1 MLLKFIY
8 IKRRTFIMSKKADI
22 LVPLFTTFNKDGSID
37 YDTFAKIERYV
48 LDKGADGVYVGGS
61 SAECFS
67 LTQEERKK
75 VLELAVKVAD
85 GKQVVAHVGAIGTG
99 IACDLAAH
107 AKKAGADAIASV
119 PPFYHGF
126 QPGEIKGYYTAIAD
140 ASDLPVIIYN
150 VPGTTGVGLSLA
162 QFKDILSD
170 DRVVA
175 VKYTDV
181 NYYTLDRIKKHTGA
195 FIYSGADEC
204 FAYAL
209 MAGADGGIG
218 TSMNYCTEKFI
229 AIKEAFDKGDIATAQ
244 SEQSKINNCVQAII
258 ETRGL
263 PAMKYMTTVAT
274 GIDVGCCRKPF
285 RELTQDEKKLLEKTA
300 EENL

>member
-1 MLLKFIY
+1 
-8 IKRRTFIMSKKADI
+8 MSKKADI

-195 FIYSGADEC
+195 FIYSGADEF

-229 AIKEAFDKGDIATAQ
+229 AIKKAFDKGDIATAQ
-244 SEQSKINNCVQAII
+244 SEQRKINNCVQTII

>member
-1 MLLKFIY
+1 
-8 IKRRTFIMSKKADI
+8 MSKKADI
-22 LVPLFTTFNKDGSID
+22 LVPLLTTFNKDGSID

>member
-1 MLLKFIY
+1 
-8 IKRRTFIMSKKADI
+8 MSKKADI

-85 GKQVVAHVGAIGTG
+85 GKQVVAHFGAIGTG

-229 AIKEAFDKGDIATAQ
+229 AIKKAFDKGDIATAQ
-244 SEQSKINNCVQAII
+244 SEQRKINNCVQAII

>member
-1 MLLKFIY
+1 
-8 IKRRTFIMSKKADI
+8 MSKKADI

-85 GKQVVAHVGAIGTG
+85 GKEVVAHVGAIGTG

-244 SEQSKINNCVQAII
+244 SEQRKINNCVQAII

>member
-1 MLLKFIY
+1 
-8 IKRRTFIMSKKADI
+8 MSKKADI

-229 AIKEAFDKGDIATAQ
+229 AIKEAFHKGDIATAQ
-244 SEQSKINNCVQAII
+244 TEQRKINNCVQAII

>member
-1 MLLKFIY
+1 
-8 IKRRTFIMSKKADI
+8 MSKKADI

-107 AKKAGADAIASV
+107 AKKTGADAIASV

>member
-1 MLLKFIY
+1 
-8 IKRRTFIMSKKADI
+8 MSKKADI

-75 VLELAVKVAD
+75 VLELAVKVAN

-229 AIKEAFDKGDIATAQ
+229 AIKKAFDKGDIATAQ
-244 SEQSKINNCVQAII
+244 SEQRKINNCVQTII

>member
-1 MLLKFIY
+1 
-8 IKRRTFIMSKKADI
+8 MSKKADI

-85 GKQVVAHVGAIGTG
+85 GKQVVARVGAIGTG

-244 SEQSKINNCVQAII
+244 SEQRKINNCVQAII

>member
-1 MLLKFIY
+1 
-8 IKRRTFIMSKKADI
+8 MSKKADI

-244 SEQSKINNCVQAII
+244 SEQRKINNCVQAII

-274 GIDVGCCRKPF
+274 GIDVGCCRKPV

>member
-1 MLLKFIY
+1 
-8 IKRRTFIMSKKADI
+8 MSKKADI

-244 SEQSKINNCVQAII
+244 SEQRKINNCVQAII

-263 PAMKYMTTVAT
+263 PAMKYMTTVVT

-300 EENL
+300 KENL

>member
-1 MLLKFIY
+1 
-8 IKRRTFIMSKKADI
+8 MSKKADI

-244 SEQSKINNCVQAII
+244 SEQRKINNCVQAII

-274 GIDVGCCRKPF
+274 CIDVGCCRKPF

>member
-1 MLLKFIY
+1 
-8 IKRRTFIMSKKADI
+8 MSKKADI

-170 DRVVA
+170 DRVIA

-244 SEQSKINNCVQAII
+244 SEQRKINNCVQAII

>member
-1 MLLKFIY
+1 MR
-8 IKRRTFIMSKKADI
+8 IKAVF

-244 SEQSKINNCVQAII
+244 SEQRKINNCVQAII

>member
-1 MLLKFIY
+1 M
-8 IKRRTFIMSKKADI
+8 TKKADI

>member
-1 MLLKFIY
+1 
-8 IKRRTFIMSKKADI
+8 MSKKADI

-99 IACDLAAH
+99 SACDLAAH

-244 SEQSKINNCVQAII
+244 SEQRKINNCVQAII

>member
-1 MLLKFIY
+1 
-8 IKRRTFIMSKKADI
+8 MSKKADI

-229 AIKEAFDKGDIATAQ
+229 AIKKAFDKGDIATAQ
-244 SEQSKINNCVQAII
+244 SEQRKINNCVQAII

-274 GIDVGCCRKPF
+274 GVDVGCCRKPF

>member
-1 MLLKFIY
+1 
-8 IKRRTFIMSKKADI
+8 MSKKADI
-22 LVPLFTTFNKDGSID
+22 LVPLFTTFNKDGSVD
-37 YDTFAKIERYV
+37 FDTFAKIEKYV

-67 LTQEERKK
+67 LTQEERKAL
-75 VLELAVKVAD
+75 VELAVKVAD

-195 FIYSGADEC
+195 YIYSGADEC

-209 MAGADGGIG
+209 MAGAQGGIG
-218 TSMNYCTEKFI
+218 TSMNYCVDKFV
-229 AIKEAFDKGDIATAQ
+229 AIKNAFDNGDIATAQ
-244 SEQSKINNCVQAII
+244 AEQRKINNCVQAII

-285 RELTQDEKKLLEKTA
+285 RELTADEKKLLEKTA
-300 EENL
+300 AENL

>member
-1 MLLKFIY
+1 
-8 IKRRTFIMSKKADI
+8 MSKKADI

-285 RELTQDEKKLLEKTA
+285 RELTQDEKKLREKTA

>member
-1 MLLKFIY
+1 
-8 IKRRTFIMSKKADI
+8 MSKKADI

-37 YDTFAKIERYV
+37 YDTFVKIERYV

-244 SEQSKINNCVQAII
+244 SEQRKINNCVQAII

>member
-1 MLLKFIY
+1 
-8 IKRRTFIMSKKADI
+8 MSKKADI

-67 LTQEERKK
+67 LTQEERTK

-244 SEQSKINNCVQAII
+244 SEQRKINNCVQAII

-285 RELTQDEKKLLEKTA
+285 RELTQDEKKLLETTA
-300 EENL
+300 EENM

>member
-1 MLLKFIY
+1 
-8 IKRRTFIMSKKADI
+8 MSKKADI

-244 SEQSKINNCVQAII
+244 SEQRKINNCVQAII

-285 RELTQDEKKLLEKTA
+285 RELTQNEKKLLEKTA

>member
-1 MLLKFIY
+1 
-8 IKRRTFIMSKKADI
+8 MSKKADI

-75 VLELAVKVAD
+75 VLDLAVKVAD

-244 SEQSKINNCVQAII
+244 SEQRKINNCVQAII

>member
-1 MLLKFIY
+1 
-8 IKRRTFIMSKKADI
+8 MSKKADI
-22 LVPLFTTFNKDGSID
+22 LVPLFTTFTKDGSID

-244 SEQSKINNCVQAII
+244 SEQRKINNCVQAII